1 MGEGRG
7 EGLIVF
13 LLHTSIFAVW
23 FALAASI
30 VHADTV
36 TLFPVADT
44 TLIET
49 APENNLGGQ
58 AFFNAGS
65 TALTPPSRNR
75 GLLRFDLS
83 GTVPLQSKIE
93 SAVLTLFVVRA
104 PPAENPSTFHLF
116 RMLRPWGEGNKIGL
130 APSLGLGLPA
140 EPQEATWL
148 TPFAQTT
155 NRWAAPGG
163 LAGTDFAS
171 TKSGDCYVYGIGDS
185 PYNFISQGLS
195 SDAQFWLDHPE
206 QNFGWTLLTE
216 NESAASTARRFGSRE
231 DPNNTPVLTIEFT
244 PPLRLPMPLLLPDK
258 IRFDIETK
266 PAESYALEY
275 KNNLRDSSWQTLT
288 NIPSADRTVTIPVFD
303 TSRQSQR
310 FYRLR
315 STRL

>member
-13 LLHTSIFAVW
+13 LLHTSIFALW
-23 FALAASI
+23 FALAAAI

-65 TALTPPSRNR
+65 TALTPPTRNR
-75 GLLRFDLS
+75 GLIRFDS
-83 GTVPLQSKIE
+83 SSAVPPQSKIE

-104 PPAENPSTFHLF
+104 PPAENPSTFRLF
-116 RMLRPWGEGNKIGL
+116 RMLRSWGEGNKSAVL
-130 APSLGLGLPA
+130 SPGLGHPA
-140 EPQEATWL
+140 DPQEATWL
-148 TPFAQTT
+148 APFAQTT

-163 LAGTDFAS
+163 LAGLDFAAA
-171 TKSGDCYVYGIGDS
+171 KSADCYVYGIGDS
-185 PYNFISQGLS
+185 PYNFISQGLGA
-195 SDAQFWLDHPE
+195 DVQLWLDHPE
-206 QNFGWTLLTE
+206 QNFGWILLTE
-216 NESAASTARRFGSRE
+216 NESEASTARRFGARE
-231 DPNNTPVLTIEFT
+231 DPNNTPILTIEFT

-266 PAESYALEY
+266 PAESYSLEY

-288 NIPSADRTVTIPVFD
+288 NIPSTDRTAPIPVFD

-315 STRL
+315 ATPL